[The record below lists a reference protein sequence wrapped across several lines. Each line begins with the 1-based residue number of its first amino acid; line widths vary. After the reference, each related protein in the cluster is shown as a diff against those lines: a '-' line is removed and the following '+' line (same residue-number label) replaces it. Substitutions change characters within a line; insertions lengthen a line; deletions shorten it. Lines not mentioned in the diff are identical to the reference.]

1 MRLIPDQD
9 GMEFDTLDAAEREA
23 VKAATEM
30 GRDRLPKGDAREVTV
45 EVKNEH
51 HRRVLI
57 VTVSIGI
64 HRISSEPTKSRAI
77 EYHSQARNAREMAR
91 WVSSE
96 ADQAQLLQKAEYWD
110 AEAEAEELRMQDQ
123 DPSSA
128 HGEGA

>member
-1 MRLIPDQD
+1 
-9 GMEFDTLDAAEREA
+9 
-23 VKAATEM
+23 M

-64 HRISSEPTKSRAI
+64 HRISPEPTKSRAI

-91 WVSSE
+91 WVSDT
-96 ADQAQLLQKAEYWD
+96 ADQTQLLQKAEHW
-110 AEAEAEELRMQDQ
+110 EAQAKAEELRLRDQ
-123 DPSSA
+123 DPSRA
-128 HGEGA
+128 DGEGT